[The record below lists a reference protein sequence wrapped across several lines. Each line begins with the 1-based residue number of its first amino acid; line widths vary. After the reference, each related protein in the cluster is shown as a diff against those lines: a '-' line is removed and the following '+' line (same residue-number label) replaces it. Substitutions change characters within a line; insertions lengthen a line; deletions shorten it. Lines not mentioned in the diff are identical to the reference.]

1 MLLTLIRIGASDSGL
16 KVLLSL
22 GSPKFPFR
30 NIFYAWCAILCRDM
44 PFAGL
49 QIALFDIYKNVLSFL
64 DEQGWSI
71 FAQRALWGI
80 LAGSTAA
87 FLTTPFDVLTTNV
100 MTASDNLVPQEKKG
114 NLLTDVGTL
123 FKTSLLETINVNS
136 TESSEIDE
144 KRSGA
149 TVNRYN
155 LFSLFAGAIPRV
167 LFFGPAAMIFFAS
180 YESVF
185 EIISEARDRHSLWF

>member
-1 MLLTLIRIGASDSGL
+1 
-16 KVLLSL
+16 
-22 GSPKFPFR
+22 
-30 NIFYAWCAILCRDM
+30 M